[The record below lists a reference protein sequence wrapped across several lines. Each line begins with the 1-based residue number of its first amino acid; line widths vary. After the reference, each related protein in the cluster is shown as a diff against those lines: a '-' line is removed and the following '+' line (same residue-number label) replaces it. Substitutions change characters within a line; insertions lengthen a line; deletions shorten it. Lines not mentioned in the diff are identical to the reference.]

1 MPLERPNPSYN
12 EGTNIGSSPVKDQE
26 IFAHQANQE
35 IGKAGFQ
42 VKRAFLSRED
52 EDADDI
58 S

>member
-1 MPLERPNPSYN
+1 MYLQLPNLSYY
-12 EGTNIGSSPVKDQE
+12 EGTNIGSSPGKDRE

-35 IGKAGFQ
+35 IGKAGFK

>member
-1 MPLERPNPSYN
+1 MERPNPSYY
-12 EGTNIGSSPVKDQE
+12 EGTNIGSSPGKDQE

-35 IGKAGFQ
+35 IGKAGFK